1 VRRVRR
7 CERCVRRCDVRRCDV
22 RSIATYAFERI
33 GARLVY
39 DVIGEGATAI
49 VVPGG
54 PGFGS
59 TYLRDSMVSL
69 ADARRLAF
77 IDQRGSGRSSG
88 HEQLHALTIRTFVD
102 DLDVVRGELG
112 DNAIDLIGHS
122 FGGLQ
127 CLFYA
132 LTYPNKVRRLVL
144 VESDPPTAREWRRY
158 REVLSER
165 GDEQRNRIL
174 RSIESQPGWRT
185 NPDSL
190 ETYFRAYLQPYFGR
204 PECASRL
211 HFGIGAHSFEKL
223 TVTTRAIREDL
234 GEWDIREA
242 LRTLEIPT
250 LVIYGSDS
258 IYPAPAIDCT
268 ISALPNARLEV
279 MANVGHFPFL
289 EDQPT
294 FLTLVDDFLSAI

>member
-1 VRRVRR
+1 MRRVRRVRRVRR

-69 ADARRLAF
+69 ADARRLVF

-127 CLFYA
+127 WLFYA
-132 LTYPNKVRRLVL
+132 LSIRTRYVVLFLSNQIRQPRGSGAAIARYCPNEAMSNAIGSCDQSNRSLAGEPIQIPSRR
-144 VESDPPTAREWRRY
+144 TFARTC
-158 REVLSER
+158 S
-165 GDEQRNRIL
+165 
-174 RSIESQPGWRT
+174 RT
-185 NPDSL
+185 SGVPSAPLD
-190 ETYFRAYLQPYFGR
+190 
-204 PECASRL
+204 C
-211 HFGIGAHSFEKL
+211 
-223 TVTTRAIREDL
+223 
-234 GEWDIREA
+234 
-242 LRTLEIPT
+242 T
-250 LVIYGSDS
+250 LVSVLI
-258 IYPAPAIDCT
+258 
-268 ISALPNARLEV
+268 
-279 MANVGHFPFL
+279 
-289 EDQPT
+289 
-294 FLTLVDDFLSAI
+294 LSRN